1 MIFLFEKGKDTGTLL
16 KCIVGIKACK
26 NGLRNMIW
34 KKIWTVKYS
43 FLSHLFPSLGLFDKA
58 YIPAHFFAFL
68 SFFFQTVSTTSVII
82 PALISNLFEALLLAV
97 QHIKFDANLLRRR
110 CESYIKWSTP
120 FFKWRRNLQLHESMD
135 RKIQSQEMKIVHF
148 LNKSCKCLTSAH
160 IRKLQKISATPW
172 QKLTC

>member
-26 NGLRNMIW
+26 NELRNIMIW

-68 SFFFQTVSTTSVII
+68 SFFFQTVSTTGVII
-82 PALISNLFEALLLAV
+82 PALISNLFEALLLAA
-97 QHIKFDANLLRRR
+97 QHIKFDTNLLRRQY
-110 CESYIKWSTP
+110 ESYIK
-120 FFKWRRNLQLHESMD
+120 
-135 RKIQSQEMKIVHF
+135 
-148 LNKSCKCLTSAH
+148 
-160 IRKLQKISATPW
+160 
-172 QKLTC
+172 